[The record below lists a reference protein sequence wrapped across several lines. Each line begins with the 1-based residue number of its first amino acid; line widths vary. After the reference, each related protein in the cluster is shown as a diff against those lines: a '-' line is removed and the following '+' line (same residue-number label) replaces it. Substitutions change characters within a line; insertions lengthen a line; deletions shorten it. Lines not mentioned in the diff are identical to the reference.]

1 MEIWKPVPSL
11 PEYEASSL
19 GRMMRVPYTAP
30 MPGGGVRTYGGKPRL
45 GVWSKDQKRYILVFR
60 RKTYRVARLICEAF
74 HGPCP
79 EGMTDV
85 MHMDEAPANNR
96 PENLQWGTR
105 KENLNMPQ
113 VKAYHSDVCRQKMTG
128 NSVVNHPRSYASR

>member
-1 MEIWKPVPSL
+1 MGGSPV
-11 PEYEASSL
+11 L
-19 GRMMRVPYTAP
+19 GQWV
-30 MPGGGVRTYGGKPRL
+30 K
-45 GVWSKDQKRYILVFR
+45 KEQRYILVFR
-60 RKTYRVARLICEAF
+60 RKTYKVARLICEAF

-85 MHMDEAPANNR
+85 MHMDEDPANNR
-96 PENLQWGTR
+96 PENLRWGTR

-128 NSVVNHPRSYASR
+128 NSVVNHPRSFASR